1 MEVEFKGLDQVQR
14 MLADIQKRARKGVGE
29 QALQDGAE
37 YLKSKVQAGVPVD
50 DGVYRDGIEITKKGK
65 KVIVHSGRVPHA
77 HLVEFGRSGGS
88 TKWVDKNG
96 VSRTVK
102 WGPTAPNPVVARTYE
117 REQAKIIDVIGK
129 SVKREL
135 GL

>member
-37 YLKSKVQAGVPVD
+37 KLKSKVQAGVPVD

-88 TKWVDKNG
+88 TKWTDKNG

-102 WGPTAPNPVVARTYE
+102 WGPLSPNPVVARTYE
-117 REQAKIIDVIGK
+117 RERAKIIQVIGNE
-129 SVKREL
+129 VKKEL